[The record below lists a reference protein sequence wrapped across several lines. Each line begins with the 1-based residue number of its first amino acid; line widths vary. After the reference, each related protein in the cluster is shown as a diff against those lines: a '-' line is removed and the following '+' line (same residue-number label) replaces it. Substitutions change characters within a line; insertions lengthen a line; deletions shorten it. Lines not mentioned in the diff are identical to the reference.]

1 MAPFGLAF
9 QIVGPISGHLSDRM
23 GSRGLVTAGLL
34 VSAVGLLGR
43 GSASGWSRRRELRS
57 SGGGDA
63 LHSSAR
69 PPGVLLSLRLLEVFI
84 KGVRSQR
91 ECAPDEAF
99 LVLILDQAT
108 MAGANG
114 TARFRDGS
122 DEVA

>member
-1 MAPFGLAF
+1 MNGLARVHSSSSSSF
-9 QIVGPISGHLSDRM
+9 S
-23 GSRGLVTAGLL
+23 SRGLATACLL

-43 GSASGWSRRRELRS
+43 GSASGRSWGGRRELRY

-69 PPGVLLSLRLLEVFI
+69 PPGVLPYLRLLEGFI

-99 LVLILDQAT
+99 MVLILDQAT